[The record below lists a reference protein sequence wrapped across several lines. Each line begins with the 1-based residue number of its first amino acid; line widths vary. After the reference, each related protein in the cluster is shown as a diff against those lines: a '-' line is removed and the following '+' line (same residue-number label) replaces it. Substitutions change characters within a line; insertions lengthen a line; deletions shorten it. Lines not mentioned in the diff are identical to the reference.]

1 MGANIIARV
10 CMGNVHDYLLF
21 GPVCAIVGVSSY
33 ACMHASDNM
42 RMGMCRS
49 RNSGEGWLDKCCY
62 ISVCLFIKQCKLGLE
77 FRALHRLNFIPLMA
91 TSVYHPVLQS

>member
-1 MGANIIARV
+1 MHV
-10 CMGNVHDYLLF
+10 CMQVTTCVWGCVE
-21 GPVCAIVGVSSY
+21 VETV
-33 ACMHASDNM
+33 
-42 RMGMCRS
+42 
-49 RNSGEGWLDKCCY
+49 GEGWLDKCCY